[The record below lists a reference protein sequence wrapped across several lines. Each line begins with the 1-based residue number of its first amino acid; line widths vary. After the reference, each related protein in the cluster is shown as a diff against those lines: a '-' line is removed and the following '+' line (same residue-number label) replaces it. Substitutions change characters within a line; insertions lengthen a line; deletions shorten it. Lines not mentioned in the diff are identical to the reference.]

1 MQEGQKTSRTAASNR
16 LWLIISLVIAVTV
29 IAVLLVPE
37 AGNQVEDIPPPVASP
52 APAPATGGEVVEKQ
66 ASVSVGKAEAD
77 RDVSAPRNDGD
88 VARKYLADAAGKEAA
103 PDAVFAQAQEF
114 QSRGWLADAWL
125 LYFKAAKDGHAGAAM
140 VLAEQADPRF
150 FRADETVLSRPDVV
164 QAHKWYQQAQ
174 SNGSD
179 LAGQRLQQLLAD
191 LKKSAQEGDE
201 QAAVLLEKWK

>member
-1 MQEGQKTSRTAASNR
+1 MQEGKKTSKTAASNR
-16 LWLIISLVIAVTV
+16 LWLIISLVIVVTV

-37 AGNQVEDIPPPVASP
+37 AGNQVEDIPLPVASP
-52 APAPATGGEVVEKQ
+52 APAPATSGEVVEKQ
-66 ASVSVGKAEAD
+66 AS
-77 RDVSAPRNDGD
+77 VSAPRNDGD
-88 VARKYLADAAGKEAA
+88 VARKYLADTAGKEAA

-150 FRADETVLSRPDVV
+150 FRAGETVLSRPDVV

-174 SNGSD
+174 SNGSE
-179 LAGQRLQQLLAD
+179 LAGQRLQQLLVE